1 MRRSVL
7 ILFLMTFAI
16 CSNGQNLISNG
27 GFENYSACPTATSM
41 FGGYCTGWSSYTNG
55 TPDYYNSCAASA
67 TGVST
72 PANINGT
79 QAAANGNA
87 YCGIVDYAGNVDF
100 KEYIETGIST
110 LQAGATYTVSMYVSL
125 ADNAGFASNGL
136 GMFFFKNGPASI
148 ASTNKLNTTP
158 QVSFSAYGP
167 LTNKSGWTKLEGSF
181 VADSAYDHVV
191 IGGFKDNSSIQITNM
206 PSGTLGLSYYY
217 IDSVMIKA
225 ADTVSF
231 IVMDTTLC
239 AGDKVNIDYTVN
251 AAVAFN
257 SSNTF
262 TLQLSDNLGA
272 FTSPVSIGTASATSS
287 GTIQATIPVTTV
299 TGGLYRMRIVSSSPY
314 YVSAISDV
322 SIGIG
327 GGKPQPNLHITSPV
341 CERDTFTLS
350 VTAPGPLTDA
360 IWNGPG
366 LSNSHAASITVF
378 HAKTANAGIYTVDV
392 FNYGCEA
399 HASGSL
405 QVISKPARPIG
416 TSNSPVCSGS
426 TLQLNGTG
434 AGTSWAWKD
443 ALGNIY
449 STKDTTI
456 HHILAADS
464 GLYILTTFQNGC
476 SASDTVHVFVKET
489 PIPRLFTNNPC
500 AGDTLFVASQYK
512 DSGAIFQWNGPS
524 GYTSAQ
530 KIVTIPGVGQS
541 SAGSY
546 SVSITGS
553 NGCVGIDSIQA
564 VVKDLPPST
573 TITGNIILCEQDTLV
588 LKAANTAPGV
598 SYHWYGPHGTNISDN
613 TIIIPG
619 VTNGA
624 SGIYYV
630 EANLDNCIRK
640 DSTSVTVNH
649 TPEQPVV
656 AGDAELQAG
665 ESLHLF
671 VSNVESGTTYHW
683 SGPHNFTASGTEV
696 AIENIGR
703 DQEGTYIVN
712 ATDGNC
718 SSSAITLVKIN
729 EAVNNTGLQI
739 FPNAND
745 GDFFIKCT
753 TKYDNKIQVVLRNS
767 TGQVVFRQD
776 FLTINNSLLQNIRL
790 RGRLASGTYMI
801 TVIVDGVKL
810 SKILSIN
817 RM

>member
-1 MRRSVL
+1 M
-7 ILFLMTFAI
+7 FLLTVAI
-16 CSNGQNLISNG
+16 YGSAQNFISNC
-27 GFENYSACPTATSM
+27 GFENYSACPTATSLL
-41 FGGYCTGWSSYTNG
+41 GGYCTSWSSYTNG
-55 TPDYYNSCAASA
+55 TPDYYNSCAASS
-67 TGVST
+67 TGAST
-72 PANINGT
+72 PVNINGT
-79 QAAANGNA
+79 QAPANGNA

-100 KEYIETGIST
+100 KEYIETGISA

-136 GMFFFKNGPASI
+136 GMFFFKNGPTTI
-148 ASTNKLNTTP
+148 ATTNRLATAP

-217 IDSVMIKA
+217 IDSVTIRA

-231 IVMDTTLC
+231 VVTDTTLC

-272 FTSPVSIGTASATSS
+272 FTSPVNIGVASATSS
-287 GTIQATIPVTTV
+287 GIIQATIPVTTV

-341 CERDTFTLS
+341 CEGDTFTLS
-350 VTAPGPLTDA
+350 VTTPGTLTDA

-378 HAKTANAGIYTVDV
+378 HAKTSAAGIYTVDV

-399 HASGSL
+399 LASGNL
-405 QVISKPARPIG
+405 QVINKPARPIG

-426 TLQLNGTG
+426 ILQLNGAG
-434 AGTSWAWKD
+434 VGTSWIWKD
-443 ALGNIY
+443 AIGNIY
-449 STKDTTI
+449 SAKDTTI
-456 HHILAADS
+456 RNILTTDS
-464 GLYILTTFQNGC
+464 GLYMLTTFQNGC
-476 SASDTVHVFVKET
+476 SASDTIHVVVKAT
-489 PIPRLFTNNPC
+489 PIPALFTNNPC
-500 AGDTLFVASQYK
+500 KGDTLFVISQYK
-512 DSGAIFQWNGPS
+512 DSGALYQWNGPA
-524 GYTSAQ
+524 GYTSTQ
-530 KIVTIPGVGQS
+530 KIVIIPGVGQS
-541 SAGSY
+541 SAGRY
-546 SVSITGS
+546 SVDITGS
-553 NGCVGIDSIQA
+553 NGCVGRDSIQA
-564 VVKDLPPST
+564 VVKDLPEST
-573 TITGNIILCEQDTLV
+573 TIIGNVILCEQDTLS
-588 LKAANTAPGV
+588 LMAANPTPGV
-598 SYHWYGPHGTNISDN
+598 SYHWYGPQGVSIAGS
-613 TIIIPG
+613 TIFIPG

-624 SGIYYV
+624 SGMYYV

-640 DSTSVTVNH
+640 DSALVKVNH
-649 TPEQPVV
+649 TPLQPIVS
-656 AGDAELQAG
+656 GDAELQEG

-671 VSNVESGTTYHW
+671 VTNVESGTLYRW
-683 SGPHNFTASGTEV
+683 SGPDNFTASGTEV
-696 AIENIGR
+696 AIENISR
-703 DQEGTYIVN
+703 AQEGTYIVN
-712 ATDGNC
+712 AADGNC
-718 SSSAITLVKIN
+718 SSSSIALVKIN
-729 EAVNNTGLQI
+729 EVINSTGLQI

-753 TKYDNKIQVVLRNS
+753 AKYDNKIQVVLRNS

-776 FLTINNSLLQNIRL
+776 YLATNNSLLQNIRL
-790 RGRLASGTYMI
+790 RGQLASGAYMI

-810 SKILSIN
+810 SEILSIN